1 MARGEFGSDRGAAGG
16 IGHTVAKSNN
26 AIPGLLTIY
35 DSPFTIY
42 QTMKLDDIKESALMA
57 FDTLRANK
65 LRSSLTILGVSVG
78 VITVIFMVSIIQGL
92 NKAFAEQVE
101 SLGSNTIFVSK
112 FEPSFGRPPGPEEI
126 HRKDLTMEDA
136 EAIRM
141 EAPSIAG
148 VSPVNR
154 MLAVTARFQDKQ
166 TDTPV
171 MFGVTPYYEFVH
183 TQYVARGRFIKDLDM
198 DNRDNIV
205 VIGVDVARAL
215 FPYEDPLDKDI
226 RINGNP
232 YHVVG
237 VMEPLGNFFGQSRDN
252 SLFIP
257 ITTFDKYYP
266 DRPFPE
272 TVFFMV
278 VRPHSRAFVKSAIDE
293 MTDVLRRRRRVP
305 LNAPNNFG
313 ISSQDSLLD
322 IYNQLTGATA
332 LVLTAI
338 SFVALMIGGIGVM
351 NIMLVSVTERTK
363 EIGVRKAVGATRAN
377 ILAQFL
383 IEAVVLTAIGGL
395 AGLAVGELLAFIIN
409 RYSPLP
415 AYVPLWAIGV
425 GVGISAAVGIVFGL
439 WPAWKAA
446 RLDPIEAL
454 RWE

>member
-1 MARGEFGSDRGAAGG
+1 MRLED
-16 IGHTVAKSNN
+16 V
-26 AIPGLLTIY
+26 
-35 DSPFTIY
+35 
-42 QTMKLDDIKESALMA
+42 KESALMA
-57 FDTLRANK
+57 IDTLRANK

-92 NKAFAEQVE
+92 NKAFADQIE
-101 SLGSNTIFVSK
+101 SLGSNTIFVAK
-112 FEPSFGRPPGPEEI
+112 FEPSFGRPPGPEEL
-126 HRKDLTMEDA
+126 HRKDLTMDDA
-136 EAIRM
+136 EALRR

-148 VSPVNR
+148 VSPIHR
-154 MLAVTARFQDKQ
+154 MIAATMRYQEKQ
-166 TDTPV
+166 TDTPIL
-171 MFGVTPYYEFVH
+171 FGVTPYYEFVH
-183 TQYVARGRFIKDLDM
+183 TQYVASGRFINDIDM
-198 DNRDNIV
+198 QDRSNVCI
-205 VIGVDVARAL
+205 IGVDVKRAL
-215 FPYEDPLDKDI
+215 FPFEDPIDREV

-232 YHVVG
+232 FRIIG

-257 ITTFDKYYP
+257 ISTFDKYYP

-272 TVFFMV
+272 VVFFII
-278 VRPHSRAFVKSAIDE
+278 VRPKSRAFVKSSIDE
-293 MTDVLRRRRRVP
+293 ITDILRRRRHVP
-305 LNAPNNFG
+305 PNEKNNFG

-322 IYNQLTGATA
+322 VYNQLTGATA
-332 LVLTAI
+332 LVLTSI

-363 EIGVRKAVGATRAN
+363 EIGVRKAVGATRLN
-377 ILAQFL
+377 ILSQFL

-395 AGLAVGELLAFIIN
+395 AGLAVGELASVLMN
-409 RYSPLP
+409 KYSPLP
-415 AYVPLWAIGV
+415 AFVPLWAIGV